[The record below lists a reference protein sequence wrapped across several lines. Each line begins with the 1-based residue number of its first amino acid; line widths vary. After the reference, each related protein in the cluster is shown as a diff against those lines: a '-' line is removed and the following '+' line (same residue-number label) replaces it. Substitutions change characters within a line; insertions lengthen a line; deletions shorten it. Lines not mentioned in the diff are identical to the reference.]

1 MLNYFAAKDGIERGI
16 GKGKC
21 FTIVIHIDV
30 FIGVVMSFTGENHPD
45 IVIYLGKKGAIWFGT
60 TAEIEQTTVQFC
72 TV

>member
-1 MLNYFAAKDGIERGI
+1 
-16 GKGKC
+16 
-21 FTIVIHIDV
+21 
-30 FIGVVMSFTGENHPD
+30 MSFTGEIHPD